1 MRKTVATITRY
12 DAGDGFYI
20 EVEERLSMIEAW
32 IWHKSYGIKYL
43 FTTLVK
49 SKDWDMKRFL
59 QLVEANL
66 PKYKEKYWE
75 WREDNDY

>member
-12 DAGDGFYI
+12 DAGDDFYV
-20 EVEERLSMIEAW
+20 EVEENLSMIEAW
-32 IWHKSYGIKYL
+32 IWHKSYGIKYQ
-43 FTTLVK
+43 FTILVK

-75 WREDNDY
+75 WREETNY